1 MKTLIFLCAA
11 AFAVFSSVEGHARDT
26 RHEFAIAGVMEN
38 EGFANRLEGVSFYF
52 GEQNHPAIKENFG
65 EFRTN
70 KKTNAFGKS
79 DLEACQWV
87 MLSALVQLHVR
98 ARSLGADAVINI
110 RSNYKN
116 REFTSETHYICGA
129 GGLMAGVALI
139 GDIVD
144 LE

>member
-38 EGFANRLEGVSFYF
+38 EGFANRLEGVSFY
-52 GEQNHPAIKENFG
+52 FG